1 MAKLRRITADGSDE
15 PLSGRMLRHPI
26 LTREEERDLL
36 TRSAAGDAGAR
47 DALVASNMRFILTFA
62 RRYGPAHGME
72 LDDAMQEGAIGEFKA
87 IGRFDVAT
95 GFRLSTYASWWVR
108 QAIQRAGQETGR
120 TIRLPAPILAAVRL
134 LETARNEAEAA
145 GIAPTDADLM
155 AATGFDE
162 EEFRVIAAAA
172 AIATVSM
179 DAPITE
185 DGGTL
190 ADVCG
195 DPSTGPATT
204 FEHIERQ
211 EREVA
216 VREALETLT
225 PVERAV
231 IRARFE
237 DERTL
242 EETAALVAPLC
253 TGGRTVSRER
263 IRQIQLRAIRKLREA
278 MDPAGAQ

>member
-1 MAKLRRITADGSDE
+1 MAKLRRAVPDGDE
-15 PLSGRMLRHPI
+15 STFSGRMLRHPI
-26 LTREEERDLL
+26 LTRDEEHDLL
-36 TRSAAGDAGAR
+36 RRSAAGDAGAR

-62 RRYGPAHGME
+62 RRYGLVNGME
-72 LDDAMQEGAIGEFKA
+72 LEDALQEGAIGECKA

-95 GFRLSTYASWWVR
+95 GNRLSTYASWWVR
-108 QAIQRAGQETGR
+108 QAIQRAGQDTGR
-120 TIRLPAPILAAVRL
+120 TVRLPAPILARVRL
-134 LETARNEAEAA
+134 LEKARREAEAA
-145 GIAPTDADLM
+145 GIEPTDADLM
-155 AATGFDE
+155 AATGFDAD
-162 EEFRVIAAAA
+162 EFRVIAAAA

-195 DPSTGPATT
+195 DPATGPAST

-211 EREVA
+211 EREIA
-216 VREALETLT
+216 VREAVDALT
-225 PVERAV
+225 PIERAV

-237 DERTL
+237 DDLTL
-242 EETAALVAPLC
+242 EETAVAVAGLC

-263 IRQIQLRAIRKLREA
+263 IRQIQVRAIRKLRDA
-278 MDPAGAQ
+278 MDPAGAP